1 MPYLQACTGARVGP
15 TEEGGVIEQ
24 SLSVDWLERQRQTF
38 VTELRRHVDHL
49 HRQVAAWEPA
59 PCPKR

>member
-1 MPYLQACTGARVGP
+1 MSAAPDLTVP
-15 TEEGGVIEQ
+15 T
-24 SLSVDWLERQRQTF
+24 VDPIERQRQTF
-38 VTELRRHVDHL
+38 VTELRHHVDHL